1 MTGYFVYMLA
11 SQRNGTLYVGV
22 TNDLGRRVGEHKGAA
37 VPGFTKRYGV
47 SILVWYEA
55 FADIND
61 AIAREKQIKGW
72 NRAWKIRLIE
82 ENNSGWN
89 DLAASGF

>member
-22 TNDLGRRVGEHKGAA
+22 TNDLARRVGEHKDKV

-55 FADIND
+55 FTDIND
-61 AIAREKQIKGW
+61 AIVREKQIKGW

-89 DLAASGF
+89 DLAPSA